1 MSAST
6 GFKMGK
12 GLIATIGIIVVV
24 VIVAFS
30 IFGTINSTRNE
41 GIKQENALEAQYR
54 SNQNELSTYILTIKE
69 SLGIADKGNN
79 KIDEILSN
87 AIQGRYDGNMDPGTG
102 GSMFSA
108 ITEAYPDLT
117 ANIKMYEKVQDAVVS
132 GRAAFK
138 NQQNKL
144 LDMVAN
150 YENWLQSGIVRS
162 TVVKM
167 IGFPSGTL
175 EARVGD
181 TVYTGQDALNKMKQ
195 IVLVKDATVSFETGE
210 TAPLIEPESK

>member
-1 MSAST
+1 MSSST
-6 GFKMGK
+6 GFKISK
-12 GLIATIGIIVVV
+12 GLIATVGIIVVA
-24 VIVAFS
+24 VIVLVS
-30 IFGTINSTRNE
+30 LFGTVNSTRNE
-41 GIKQENALEAQYR
+41 GINRENALEAQYR

-79 KIDEILSN
+79 KIDEILSG
-87 AIQGRYDGNMDPGTG
+87 AIQGRYDGNMEPGTG

-117 ANIKMYEKVQDAVVS
+117 SNMEMYSKVQDAVVS

-144 LDMVAN
+144 LDMISN
-150 YENWLQSGIVRS
+150 YENWLQEGLIRS
-162 TVVKM
+162 TVVKF

-181 TVYTGQDALNKMKQ
+181 TVYTGQEALTKMKQ
-195 IVLVKDATVSFETGE
+195 IVLVKDATVSYETGE
-210 TAPLIEPESK
+210 TAPLIEPEK